1 MAKKAAQIIRTRQ
14 TKIVATLG
22 PASSDE
28 DMIRKLFE
36 AGVDVFRMN
45 FSHGS
50 HEDHQKRFDIVRK
63 LEKEF
68 SRPIG
73 ILADL
78 QGPKLRVGKFKDGS
92 IALKKGMEITFD
104 LDKTAGDEKRVNLP
118 HPEIIET
125 LDKGD
130 KILMDDGK
138 VRMEITDKG
147 KDFLKAKVIA
157 GQKLSDNKGL
167 NVPGVVLPI
176 AALTAKD
183 RKDLTA
189 ALKMGA
195 DWIALSFVQKPEDV
209 AEARKLIGGKAAL
222 MAKIEKPSA
231 ILHFTPI
238 LDLVDGIML
247 ARGDLGVEIPPEEVP
262 AVQKKIVR
270 QVRHAGKP
278 IIVAT
283 QMLESMIDS
292 PAPTRAEASDV
303 ATAVYDG
310 TDAVM
315 LSAETA
321 AGKYPLEAVG
331 IMDRICKN
339 TEKDEVYR
347 RNIEADDMEQE
358 GDSSDA
364 ITTSAY
370 YVAKSINAACIV
382 NYTTSGSTALRMS
395 RQRPGR
401 PIMCLTQNNDVAHR
415 LCLSYGVHPVHVTD
429 VDDTGSAV
437 RKASA
442 LAIAQQLA
450 KTGDRLVLTA
460 GVPFGTPGSTNILR
474 VAWVE

>member
-1 MAKKAAQIIRTRQ
+1 MANKSAQTTRTRQ

-22 PASSDE
+22 PASSNE
-28 DMIRKLFE
+28 EMIRKLFMC
-36 AGVDVFRMN
+36 GVDVFRMN
-45 FSHGS
+45 FSHGT

-78 QGPKLRVGKFKDGS
+78 QGPKLRVGKFKNGS
-92 IALKKGMEITFD
+92 ITLKKGMEITFD
-104 LDKTAGDEKRVNLP
+104 LDKKPGDETRVNLP
-118 HPEIIET
+118 HPEIIKT
-125 LDKGD
+125 LSKGD

-138 VRMEITDKG
+138 VRMEIIGKG
-147 KDFLKAKVIA
+147 KDYLKAKVMA

-176 AALTAKD
+176 AALTTKD

-195 DWIALSFVQKPEDV
+195 DWIALSFVQKPADV

-231 ILHFTPI
+231 ILHFTQI
-238 LDLVDGIML
+238 LDHVDGIML

-270 QVRHAGKP
+270 QVRYAGKP

-321 AGKYPLEAVG
+321 AGKYPIEAVE
-331 IMDRICKN
+331 IMDRICKS
-339 TEKDEVYR
+339 TESDEVYR
-347 RNIEADDMEQE
+347 RNIEANSMNVDN
-358 GDSSDA
+358 DSSDA
-364 ITTSAY
+364 ITTAAY
-370 YVAKSINAACIV
+370 YVAKNINAACIV
-382 NYTTSGSTALRMS
+382 NYTTSGSTALRTA

-401 PIMCLTQNNDVAHR
+401 PILCLTQNNDVAHR
-415 LCLSYGVHPVHVTD
+415 LCLSYGVHAVHVTD
-429 VDDTGSAV
+429 VKDTGGAV
-437 RKASA
+437 KKASA
-442 LAIAQQLA
+442 MAIEQKLA
-450 KTGDRLVLTA
+450 KVGNRLVLTA